1 MKHIILT
8 VSLVLIISSLA
19 FAQKTAPKSVDL
31 QSDTQ
36 IAAQL
41 QGTLDVK
48 KARPGDQV
56 VLKTTQAVKQN
67 GQVVVQKGSKLIG
80 HVTEVQQKA
89 KGDASSKIGVLF
101 DRLQNSGGGMMPITA
116 SIMSITQ
123 ARTAASVAD
132 DMQMDTSAMS
142 STRTTTSSSGG
153 GGGLL
158 GGVGNTVGG
167 VVNTATTTT
176 GNVLNTTTQT
186 VGNVAGSTMNTVGTN
201 IRGLSVSQS
210 SNASAQGGSTLS
222 LSGGNL
228 KLDQGTTFNLM
239 VSQSASVGRN

>member
-1 MKHIILT
+1 MKHTGLT
-8 VSLVLIISSLA
+8 ISLLLVISSLA
-19 FAQKTAPKSVDL
+19 FAQKTVQKSVDL

-48 KARPGDQV
+48 KAHPGDQI

-67 GQVVVQKGSKLIG
+67 GRVVVQKGSKLIG

-89 KGDASSKIGVLF
+89 KADASSKIGVLF
-101 DRLQNSGGGMMPITA
+101 DHLQNSGGGTMPITA

-132 DMQMDTSAMS
+132 DMQMDTAAMT
-142 STRTTTSSSGG
+142 STRASTASSGG
-153 GGGLL
+153 SSGLL

-167 VVNTATTTT
+167 VVNIAATTT
-176 GNVLNTTTQT
+176 GSVLNTATQT

-210 SNASAQGGSTLS
+210 SNASAQRGSTLS
-222 LSGGNL
+222 LTGGNL

-239 VSQSASVGRN
+239 VSQSASVGKN